1 MSDALPTR
9 TYPAGWASVTVFD
22 TDYPT
27 TSFNPHAGFGTAD
40 AGGGG
45 RFHPFVDPAGVPV
58 PTKYLGDHPVGAFAE
73 TLMRDD
79 LGHRSVS
86 LDTVRRHGIATVAF
100 ARDVVLG
107 DLVVDV
113 VASPTL
119 RRLLEDGREA
129 YPALRTVARALH
141 VGPRDEASLAR
152 RCSSA
157 AVACR
162 SSGQSFRGSAAP
174 RCRGL
179 ALESQPMLRPHPRKG
194 RPQGLEQCSR
204 GRLLPLRRVQPKA
217 HRLSSNGT
225 SRIASDS
232 TQLSSNVSY
241 DRISLE
247 TPPSRSTVH
256 R

>member
-73 TLMRDD
+73 TLMRDN

-86 LDTVRRHGIATVAF
+86 LDTVRCHGIATVAF
-100 ARDVVLG
+100 TRDVVLA

-119 RRLLEDGREA
+119 RGLLADGREA

-141 VGPRDEASLAR
+141 HRHDRIDGLVWQGRQLGAIGMNCMVLFGDRVTVDVDLIETGVHALDRGLGLQLLRDAARARRFALPDALVLDGPRASPAHDE
-152 RCSSA
+152 
-157 AVACR
+157 
-162 SSGQSFRGSAAP
+162 
-174 RCRGL
+174 
-179 ALESQPMLRPHPRKG
+179 
-194 RPQGLEQCSR
+194 
-204 GRLLPLRRVQPKA
+204 
-217 HRLSSNGT
+217 
-225 SRIASDS
+225 
-232 TQLSSNVSY
+232 
-241 DRISLE
+241 
-247 TPPSRSTVH
+247 
-256 R
+256 